1 MPSFSL
7 LRGNVSASEVT
18 EPLQVERGL
27 VYHGMTSQF
36 PALII
41 ASGRLGALA
50 VAAILSSLP
59 FSPSS

>member
-1 MPSFSL
+1 MPSFNL
-7 LRGNVSASEVT
+7 LRGDVSASEVT
-18 EPLQVERGL
+18 EPLQVERA
-27 VYHGMTSQF
+27 VYRGMTSQF

-50 VAAILSSLP
+50 VAVIFSSLP